1 MELLTLLGVVIVIIG
16 FALKMENIT
25 IIMIAAFVTGLLGG
39 MNIPAILETLGRTF
53 VANRGMSIFFIV
65 FLVTGTLERNG
76 LKEIAAKLIGKAKN
90 ATAGMVIGAY
100 GILRVVLAAFNV
112 SLGGSAGLVRPVVV
126 PMAIGAV
133 ETKHGE
139 PNENHVEEIKGMGA
153 GMENIMWF
161 FGQVLFIGGAGGLLV
176 QATMATIGFEV
187 SLAELALVAL
197 PTAICALIVSCAV
210 YFLKDRQLSKKY
222 YSGKK

>member
-1 MELLTLLGVVIVIIG
+1 MEFLPLLGVAIVIVG

-25 IIMIAAFVTGLLGG
+25 IIMLAAFVTGLLGG
-39 MNIPAILETLGRTF
+39 MSIPNILETLGRTF
-53 VANRGMSIFFIV
+53 VANRGMAIFFIV
-65 FLVTGTLERNG
+65 FFVTGTLERNG

-100 GILRVVLAAFNV
+100 GVLRVILAAFNV

-133 ETKHGE
+133 EAKYGE
-139 PNENHVEEIKGMGA
+139 PNEDHVEEIKGMSA
-153 GMENIMWF
+153 GMENVMWF

-176 QATMATIGFEV
+176 QATLATIGFEV
-187 SLAELALVAL
+187 SLAELALVCV
-197 PTAICALIVSCAV
+197 PVAIFALIASSVV
-210 YFLKDRQLSKKY
+210 YLLKDKRLSNKFYSEKK
-222 YSGKK
+222 